1 MLKGIQIRLYPN
13 DEQMHYIACLLG
25 CCRKTYNM
33 CLNYKKTSYEKDK
46 TNISW
51 IDLGKY
57 LTEKKNEFAYMKDV
71 HSKVL
76 QQSIIDLN
84 TAFNNFFRGILKGQ
98 NIGYPE
104 FKSKSNHNDSCR
116 FPKDAFIGINGNR
129 ISLIK
134 PLSNI
139 HFKCSRRDESWLNH
153 NQDKIKYVTLR
164 RNKANQIYCSI
175 LVDYPIELVSNNI
188 NGEVGIDLGLKDFCI
203 TSDTEK
209 YNLDDCSHLEK
220 KLKKQQRKFSKTAN
234 GSKRHEKQR
243 IRVAKTY
250 QKISNKRKYNHQVI
264 SSKLVK
270 ENSVIS
276 IEDLNV
282 SGMLKN
288 HKLAKNIQS
297 KGWSQFV
304 NMLEYKSNWYG
315 SNLVKI
321 SRWFPSSKTC
331 SSCGWIY
338 KDLNLSIREW
348 TCPCCGTHHDRDI
361 NAAINILSEGKRI
374 IGLSS
379 AEFTHGEYPTMDDRH
394 IDLKSSGTLNR
405 EQNVKP

>member
-1 MLKGIQIRLYPN
+1 M
-13 DEQMHYIACLLG
+13 
-25 CCRKTYNM
+25 
-33 CLNYKKTSYEKDK
+33 
-46 TNISW
+46 
-51 IDLGKY
+51 
-57 LTEKKNEFAYMKDV
+57 
-71 HSKVL
+71 
-76 QQSIIDLN
+76 
-84 TAFNNFFRGILKGQ
+84 
-98 NIGYPE
+98 
-104 FKSKSNHNDSCR
+104 
-116 FPKDAFIGINGNR
+116 
-129 ISLIK
+129 
-134 PLSNI
+134 
-139 HFKCSRRDESWLNH
+139 
-153 NQDKIKYVTLR
+153 
-164 RNKANQIYCSI
+164 
-175 LVDYPIELVSNNI
+175 
-188 NGEVGIDLGLKDFCI
+188 
-203 TSDTEK
+203 
-209 YNLDDCSHLEK
+209 
-220 KLKKQQRKFSKTAN
+220 
-234 GSKRHEKQR
+234 
-243 IRVAKTY
+243 
-250 QKISNKRKYNHQVI
+250 
-264 SSKLVK
+264 K

-348 TCPCCGTHHDRDI
+348 TCPYCGTHHDRDI

-394 IDLKSSGTLNR
+394 IDLKVVVR
-405 EQNVKP
+405 

>member
-1 MLKGIQIRLYPN
+1 MLKAIKIRLYPTK
-13 DEQMHYIACLLG
+13 EQVTYINKQLG
-25 CCRKTYNM
+25 CCRFVYNQ
-33 CLNYKKTSYEKDK
+33 CLAYRKDSYEKES
-46 TNISW
+46 TSISSSDS
-51 IDLGKY
+51 INHIVDLKSEY
-57 LTEKKNEFAYMKDV
+57 DWLKEV

-76 QQSIIDLN
+76 QQSVRDMN
-84 TAFNNFFRGILKGQ
+84 KAYDNFFKLHK
-98 NIGYPE
+98 GYPK
-104 FKSKSNHNDSCR
+104 FKSKKDNNQSCR

-153 NQDKIKYVTLR
+153 NQDKIKSITLR
-164 RNKANQIYCSI
+164 RNPSNEIYCSV
-175 LVDYPIELVSNNI
+175 LVDYPIELISNNI
-188 NGEVGIDLGLKDFCI
+188 NDEVGIDLGLKYFCI
-203 TSDTEK
+203 TSDTEN

-220 KLKKQQRKFSKTAN
+220 KLKKQQRKFSKTTN

-348 TCPCCGTHHDRDI
+348 TCPYCGTHHDRDI

-405 EQNVKP
+405 EQNVKL